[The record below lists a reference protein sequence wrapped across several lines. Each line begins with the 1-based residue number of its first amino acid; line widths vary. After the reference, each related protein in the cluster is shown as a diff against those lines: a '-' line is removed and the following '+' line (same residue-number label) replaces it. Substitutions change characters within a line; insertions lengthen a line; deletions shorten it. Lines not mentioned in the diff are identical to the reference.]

1 MAKEPLEFPQVTEA
15 QPEIWLANPVTKVY
29 MRCLEWKADDQ
40 RDLAGT
46 GKLVDSSS
54 ADTTHA
60 LLHRAL
66 GQRDAYGEAQKP
78 QSMFDFYE
86 MVFHPPPP
94 DEEEES
100 ADG

>member
-1 MAKEPLEFPQVTEA
+1 MAKEPLEFPQVTED
-15 QPEIWLANPVTKVY
+15 QIQIWLHNPVTKAY
-29 MRCLEWKADDQ
+29 LRCLEWKADDQ

-66 GQRDAYGEAQKP
+66 GQRDAYAEAQKP
-78 QSMFDFYE
+78 EKLLDFYA
-86 MVFHPPPP
+86 MIFRPPPP
-94 DEEEES
+94 EEEKEA

>member
-15 QPEIWLANPVTKVY
+15 DIELWRANRVTRAY
-29 MRCLEWKADDQ
+29 LRCLEWKADDQ

-54 ADTTHA
+54 ADMTHA

-66 GQRDAYGEAQKP
+66 GQRDAYAEAREPEKVLE
-78 QSMFDFYE
+78 FYA
-86 MVFHPPPP
+86 MIFHPPSE
-94 DEEEES
+94 DEDKEA